1 MWKGEIMRR
10 SDSGRATAKTIL
22 ALLFLVA
29 VVYAGFKIIPVYVN
43 SYEFQDY
50 IRQQNPFW
58 VTQRAPADAIKDTIL
73 AKARELGL
81 PVKADDVKVN
91 VGGGR
96 VAVSVDYT
104 VPVDL
109 KVYTLALHF
118 SPAAENR
125 QL

>member
-1 MWKGEIMRR
+1 MRR
-10 SDSGRATAKTIL
+10 SDSASATIKTIL

-29 VVYAGFKIIPVYVN
+29 VVYAGFKIIPVYVS

-58 VTQRAPADAIKDTIL
+58 VTQRAPADAIKETIL

-81 PVKADDVKVN
+81 PVNAEDVKVD

-104 VPVDL
+104 VPVDF

>member
-1 MWKGEIMRR
+1 
-10 SDSGRATAKTIL
+10 
-22 ALLFLVA
+22 
-29 VVYAGFKIIPVYVN
+29 VN
-43 SYEFQDY
+43 AE
-50 IRQQNPFW
+50 
-58 VTQRAPADAIKDTIL
+58 
-73 AKARELGL
+73 
-81 PVKADDVKVN
+81 DVKVD

-104 VPVDL
+104 VPVDF